1 MILIGV
7 ILLVAVSFIF
17 VNKFFFQKPGNQVE
31 VMVDGKLLI
40 TLPLDVDAEMEIEG
54 VLDSSNYLIIEDGY
68 AKVVDASCPD
78 KLCVDQKKI
87 QYTGE
92 TIVCLP
98 NKVVV
103 QVVGEEKASIDAI
116 AN

>member
-1 MILIGV
+1 MILIGSL
-7 ILLVAVSFIF
+7 IFVAVSFLLVSKLII
-17 VNKFFFQKPGNQVE
+17 QKPGNLVE
-31 VMVDGKLLI
+31 VMVDGELYAS
-40 TLPLDVDAEMEIEG
+40 LPLNEDVEMEIEG

-68 AKVVDASCPD
+68 AKVVEASCPD

-87 QYTGE
+87 MYTGE

-103 QVVGEEKASIDAI
+103 QVVGEEVASIDAVV
-116 AN
+116 N

>member
-1 MILIGV
+1 
-7 ILLVAVSFIF
+7 
-17 VNKFFFQKPGNQVE
+17 
-31 VMVDGKLLI
+31 MVDGELYI
-40 TLPLDVDAEMEIEG
+40 TLDLDEDTEMKIQG
-54 VLDSSNYLIIEDGY
+54 VLDSSNYLVIKDGY

-78 KLCVDQKKI
+78 KLCIDQKKI
-87 QYTGE
+87 KYTGE

-103 QVVGEEKASIDAI
+103 QVVGEEVSSIDAI